1 MLYFFIFFHFRDQQQ
16 LRPNPSVY
24 ALGEY
29 HNFNVSLFER
39 LIVNDMPFTRLSHQ
53 RRMAPQIRSLV
64 NPIYRN
70 PPLMDHPYV
79 HTYRSIPGMM
89 QNLFFLI
96 HNEPESHISESASK
110 YNEHEAQMA
119 VLLASYLIMQG
130 IPPDMITILTM
141 YSGQL
146 RKLRECLR
154 KERRMGEDIN
164 LVRISSVDGF
174 QGEESE
180 VVILSLV
187 RSNSMGAIGFLKVV
201 NRVCVALSR
210 AKKVMAGTPHYAI
223 YFYCLIC
230 INLAI
235 Q

>member
-1 MLYFFIFFHFRDQQQ
+1 
-16 LRPNPSVY
+16 
-24 ALGEY
+24 
-29 HNFNVSLFER
+29 
-39 LIVNDMPFTRLSHQ
+39 
-53 RRMAPQIRSLV
+53 MAPQIRSLV